1 MRNNKNIWILMTGE
15 FIAGLGMWIGIIGN
29 LEFLQQLVPSD
40 FMKSLILFTG
50 LFVGVLFGPFAGK
63 VIDQYSKK
71 KVMAYSGIIRIISV
85 FAMFIA
91 ISQEDVFWMTFYMLG
106 IGISAAFYFPALQA
120 TIPMIVK
127 DEKLLFINGI
137 HMNVGTIARILGT
150 ALGGLLVVYFSLF
163 YIYLFTLIS
172 YIIIFLCTLAL
183 RIEGEEKSAEPI
195 KQSNKTGFKEMWPI
209 ILNMPVVVTGL
220 LLMLVP
226 VSFIGSFN
234 LMVLKISEIQGDA
247 AIKGLLYT
255 TEGISLMISTLIIRR
270 ISKGKNIVLILITSA
285 LAIALAHLSLYF
297 ADIKI
302 LSILSFAL
310 FGFAAGSF
318 YPLSATLFQKQIPK
332 GLHGRFFSFRNMMDR
347 VLFQIILLSTGLFLD
362 TIGFKYMVLFFGGFS
377 LLLVFVL
384 GLRQWRKPVSYI
396 QEVAEKRAN

>member
-91 ISQEDVFWMTFYMLG
+91 ISQENVFWMTLYMLG

-150 ALGGLLVVYFSLF
+150 ALGGLLVVYFSLL
-163 YIYLFTLIS
+163 YIYLFALIS

-183 RIEGEEKSAEPI
+183 RIDGEEVSAEPI
-195 KQSNKTGFKEMWPI
+195 KRSNKTGFKEMWPI

-234 LMVLKISEIQGDA
+234 LMVLKISEMQGDA

-270 ISKGKNIVLILITSA
+270 ISKGKNIILFLITSA
-285 LAIALAHLSLYF
+285 LAISIAHLSLYF

-332 GLHGRFFSFRNMMDR
+332 KLHGRFFSFRNMMDR
-347 VLFQIILLSTGLFLD
+347 VLFQIVLLSTGLFLD

-396 QEVAEKRAN
+396 QEVVEKKAN

>member
-1 MRNNKNIWILMTGE
+1 MTGE
-15 FIAGLGMWIGIIGN
+15 FIAGMGMWIGIIGN

-40 FMKSLILFTG
+40 FMKSVILFTG

-71 KVMAYSGIIRIISV
+71 KVMAYSGIIRIVSV

-91 ISQEDVFWMTFYMLG
+91 ISQENVFWMTFYMLG

-127 DEKLLFINGI
+127 DEKLLVINGI

-150 ALGGLLVVYFSLF
+150 ALGGMLVVYFSLF
-163 YIYLFTLIS
+163 YIYSFTLVS
-172 YIIIFLCTLAL
+172 YVVIFLCTLAL
-183 RIEGEEKSAEPI
+183 RIEEEEKTDVLE
-195 KQSNKTGFKEMWPI
+195 KRSNKTGFKEMWPI
-209 ILNMPVVVTGL
+209 LLNIPVVVTGL

-234 LMVLKISEIQGDA
+234 LMVLKISEMQGDA

-255 TEGISLMISTLIIRR
+255 TEGISLMVSTFIIRR
-270 ISKGKNIVLILITSA
+270 ISKGKNIVIFLLTSA
-285 LAIALAHLSLYF
+285 FAIAIAHMSLYF
-297 ADIKI
+297 AEIKL

-332 GLHGRFFSFRNMMDR
+332 EIHGRFFSFRNMMDR
-347 VLFQIILLSTGLFLD
+347 VLFQIVLLSTGLFLD
-362 TIGFKYMVLFFGGFS
+362 TIGFKYMVLCFGGFS
-377 LLLVFVL
+377 LLLVFYL
-384 GLRQWRKPVSYI
+384 GIRQWKKPVSYI
-396 QEVAEKRAN
+396 QEKGAKKAN